1 VSTCTLFSVSDADLD
16 APAEVTLPTYDDHTS
31 LMAPVV
37 KPHIVELGAHWSALH
52 RALGDHPAPEPLGF
66 LGGGGE
72 RFAPLD
78 DGTRSSGRYWA
89 PAATVKLLAAVAK
102 LKDDHLVGNVAK
114 LGIADV
120 PIAELMRMLARV
132 RVFLAEAVEGDRG
145 IIVHK
150 LL

>member
-1 VSTCTLFSVSDADLD
+1 MATCTLFSVSDADLD
-16 APAEVTLPTYDDHTS
+16 VPAEVTLPTYDEHTS

-37 KPHIVELGAHWSALH
+37 KPHIVELGTGWAALH
-52 RALGDHPAPEPLGF
+52 RALGDHPETEPLGF

-78 DGTRSSGRYWA
+78 DGVRSSGRYFS
-89 PAATVKLLAAVAK
+89 PAVTVKLLAAVAK
-102 LKDDHLVGNVAK
+102 LKDDHLVGNVAT

-120 PIAELMRMLARV
+120 PIGELIRSLARV